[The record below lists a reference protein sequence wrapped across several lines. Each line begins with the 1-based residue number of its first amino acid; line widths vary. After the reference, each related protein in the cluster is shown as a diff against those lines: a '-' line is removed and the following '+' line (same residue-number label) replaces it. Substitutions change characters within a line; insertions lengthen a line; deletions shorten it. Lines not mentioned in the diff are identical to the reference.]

1 MNIKKFEIKNARRLS
16 DGGIDCEVLFEGE
29 TEYIPYTATATDIAE
44 TGKAVWQALQDGL
57 AGDIAPFVMT
67 PEQLDEIRQNK
78 HAEISQWRD
87 EQENAGIIFEW
98 NGHRW
103 DGGKISRSRLAPVVA
118 VAQAGALPAGFFW
131 TDADNQDVTLTP
143 EELVQ
148 LDAAM
153 LQAMVIR
160 GFQIHERQRQMK
172 EEVAELDSAD
182 AIRRYI
188 VGWGNE

>member
-1 MNIKKFEIKNARRLS
+1 MNILSIKNPVYISHDAIS
-16 DGGIDCEVLFEGE
+16 CQVLFEGE
-29 TEYIPYTATATDIAE
+29 TEFIPYTATATDTAA
-44 TGKAVWQALQDGL
+44 TGRAVWQALQDGL
-57 AGDIAPFVMT
+57 AGEIAPFVMT
-67 PEQLDEIRQNK
+67 EAQLERIRQSKHDEISR
-78 HAEISQWRD
+78 WRD
-87 EQENAGIIFEW
+87 DQENAGIIFEW

-103 DGGKISRSRLAPVVA
+103 DGGKISRSRLAPVIA

-131 TDADNQDVTLTP
+131 TDADNQDITLTP

-172 EEVAELDSAD
+172 EDVAGLESAD
-182 AIRRYI
+182 AIRRYV
-188 VGWGNE
+188 VGWGDE

>member
-1 MNIKKFEIKNARRLS
+1 MKIMQIRHARYLE
-16 DGGIDCEVLFEGE
+16 DGSVDCEVLFEGE
-29 TEYIPYTATATDIAE
+29 DRFLPYAAMSDDTAE
-44 TGKAVWQALQDGL
+44 TGRAVWQALQDGL

-67 PEQLDEIRQNK
+67 PEQLDEICQNK

-172 EEVAELDSAD
+172 EEVAGLDSAD
-182 AIRRYI
+182 AIRRYV
-188 VGWGNE
+188 VGWGDE

>member
-1 MNIKKFEIKNARRLS
+1 
-16 DGGIDCEVLFEGE
+16 
-29 TEYIPYTATATDIAE
+29 
-44 TGKAVWQALQDGL
+44 
-57 AGDIAPFVMT
+57 
-67 PEQLDEIRQNK
+67 
-78 HAEISQWRD
+78 
-87 EQENAGIIFEW
+87 
-98 NGHRW
+98 HRW
-103 DGGKISRSRLAPVVA
+103 DGGKISRSRLAPVIA

-172 EEVAELDSAD
+172 GEVAGLESAD
-182 AIRRYI
+182 AIRRYV
-188 VGWGNE
+188 VGWGDE